1 MARDLVQEEPHAGEA
16 EGHGVLVAGGH
27 ERGGAVGRVGL
38 QQFEGAAE
46 MADVGMGIDESGR
59 DPPAPGVDDPGLVA
73 AGMIG
78 AGPHVTDPP
87 LAPGHLHAVQQLAG
101 VDVDQAPAGDQQ
113 VGLDLAHAGAY
124 QALDRV
130 SGLPHRSCLT
140 LPCTRPILAPS
151 FPVFS
156 PSIPEPHSV
165 IPEPH
170 SVIPAKAGIQGWP
183 RGAAACSPGPTPPSF
198 PLSREY
204 LCWKSRV

>member
-1 MARDLVQEEPHAGEA
+1 MGRDLVQEEPHAGQA
-16 EGHGVLVAGGH
+16 EGHRVLVAGGH

-38 QQFEGAAE
+38 QQLEGAAE
-46 MADVGMGIDESGR
+46 VADVGVGIDETGR
-59 DPPAPGVDDPGLVA
+59 DPPAPSVDDPCLVA

-87 LAPGHLHAVQQLAG
+87 LAHGHLHAVQHLAG

-113 VGLDLAHAGAY
+113 VSLDLAHAGAY
-124 QALDRV
+124 QALDRILV
-130 SGLPHRSCLT
+130 FPHRSCLT

-156 PSIPEPHSV
+156 PSISTPHSV
-165 IPEPH
+165 IPEPV

-183 RGAAACSPGPTPPSF
+183 RGATARSPGPTSPGF
-198 PLSREY
+198 PLSRE
-204 LCWKSRV
+204 